1 VRRARLAW
9 VAAAALLLAAA
20 SAGGLLWAGLRPAAA
35 DGPPVDFEVRPG
47 AGLAE
52 VARKLEEA
60 GLIRRAWALR
70 TLARWRGVETRIR
83 AGEYELSP
91 GQPAGRLLAKLV
103 AGEVRTHRFV
113 VPEGRTAA
121 QIAAQLEAVGLA
133 RADAFLRVV
142 RDPRSAARLGVEGD
156 SLEGYLFPETYQLAR
171 GLAPEEI
178 ARILV
183 EQFLRNWQQIAPLAQ
198 ARGLSMHEVVTL
210 ASIVEKETAEPQE
223 RPKIAAVFENRLAR
237 GMRLETDPAV
247 IYGIPDFDGNLRRSD
262 LEDASN
268 PYNTYRIRGLPPGP
282 IANPGAAS
290 LRAVV
295 EPAPV
300 DYLYFVS
307 RNDGTHSFS
316 RTYREHAAA
325 VDRFQRRRHRRRGT
339 NTR

>member
-1 VRRARLAW
+1 LW
-9 VAAAALLLAAA
+9 AAGAVLLGVAA
-20 SAGGLLWAGLRPAAA
+20 SAAGLLWAGLRPADPGGA
-35 DGPPVDFEVRPG
+35 PVAFEVRPG
-47 AGLAE
+47 AGLGE
-52 VARKLEEA
+52 VTRSLQKA
-60 GLIRRAWALR
+60 GLVRRAWALR
-70 TLARWRGVETRIR
+70 TLARWRGLETQIR

-91 GQPAGRLLAKLV
+91 GQPAGLLLAKLV
-103 AGEVRTHRFV
+103 AGEVQTHRFV

-121 QIAAQLEAVGLA
+121 QIAAQLETAGLA
-133 RADAFLRVV
+133 QANAFLLVV
-142 RDPRSAARLGVEGD
+142 RDPRGAARLGVEGD

-171 GLAPEEI
+171 GLPPEEI

-183 EQFLRNWQQIAPLAQ
+183 EQFLRNWQEIAPLAR
-198 ARGLSMHEVVTL
+198 AWGLSMHEVVTL
-210 ASIVEKETAEPQE
+210 ASIVEKETAAPEE

-247 IYGIPDFDGNLRRSD
+247 IYGIPNFDGNLRRSD

-307 RNDGTHSFS
+307 RNDGTHIFS

-325 VDRFQRRRHRRRGT
+325 VDRFQKRRHRRRGPST
-339 NTR
+339 P